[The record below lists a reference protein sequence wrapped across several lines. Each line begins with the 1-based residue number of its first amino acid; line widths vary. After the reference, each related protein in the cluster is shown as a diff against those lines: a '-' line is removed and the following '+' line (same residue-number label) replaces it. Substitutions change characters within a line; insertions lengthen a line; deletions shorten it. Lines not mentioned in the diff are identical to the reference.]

1 MLFSQ
6 GQNYAIVIEIL
17 NFHKTLRVGNSVGL
31 LWPTY
36 LEQRLQTLHIF
47 FYKALVYLCKVWLM

>member
-17 NFHKTLRVGNSVGL
+17 NFHKTLKVGNSVGL

-36 LEQRLQTLHIF
+36 LELRLQTLHILF
-47 FYKALVYLCKVWLM
+47 QRALVYLCQVWLT